1 MEINNKVLNKL
12 TRKDF
17 LFGCIISAYN
27 PNNKQCSASINESNH
42 NKLILH
48 LKKRGFRY
56 VEIDGFYNRSEK
68 SVLVIYAS
76 EIEGQGISNMF
87 KQECFIYVYESD
99 NFKQYKLIFP
109 NDTVKNTRC
118 DSITIDNDLINNY
131 SIINGTKFS
140 IDFYK
145 E

>member
-1 MEINNKVLNKL
+1 METQNKNMRILNTL
-12 TRKDF
+12 SNEDF

-27 PNNKQCSASINESNH
+27 PKNKQCSEYTNKSNH
-42 NKLILH
+42 EKLILH

-76 EIEGQGISNMF
+76 ELDGQGISNMF
-87 KQECFIYVYESD
+87 NQECFIYVYESD
-99 NFKQYKLIFP
+99 NFTQYKLIFP
-109 NDTVKNTRC
+109 NDTVRNVKCN
-118 DSITIDNDLINNY
+118 SITIDNNLVNNY

-140 IDFYK
+140 IDY
-145 E
+145 